1 MATVLSDTIIEGNLG
16 VYNLRLLYPVPFQ
29 NGGLAKDLTTFG
41 ASSLL
46 RCQNGLIN
54 EVPLISSSSGA
65 YYDFTAD
72 NAAQADSCVAT
83 NSLMD
88 YRLTTRTIYITYK
101 GSSLNGTTA
110 TVLGYYNLSVKPVST
125 DNITA
130 GRTNYW
136 RGYNNDQAEWQTWTV
151 TYGSDP
157 SGNYVLAIL

>member
-1 MATVLSDTIIEGNLG
+1 MATVLSDTIIYGNLTAH
-16 VYNLRLLYPVPFQ
+16 NLRLLYTVSFQ

-46 RCQNGLIN
+46 RSQNGLIN

-72 NAAQADSCVAT
+72 NASQADSCIAA

-88 YRLTTRTIYITYK
+88 YRLNTRTLYITYK
-101 GSSLNGTTA
+101 GASLNGTTA
-110 TVLGYYNLSVKPVST
+110 TLLGYYNLNVKPVSA

-136 RGYNNDQAEWQTWTV
+136 RGYSNDQSEYQTWTV
-151 TYGSDP
+151 TYGSEP
-157 SGNYVLAIL
+157 SGNNVLAIL